1 MKRTFS
7 LETFPPKRD
16 DGIEKIYYPL
26 AGLALLKPDFISV
39 TYGANGGRTCLTDE
53 VCDFIKNGY
62 KIESVAHLTC
72 AGSSKTMI
80 RELLENLKARNIT
93 SILALR
99 GDLQEEKPLIDYKYS
114 TDLIKDIIEFGGFDV
129 LAACY
134 PEGHVESASFE
145 QDLSIMA
152 MKNNLGVSRFLSQ
165 LFFDN
170 CDFYNLT
177 EKAKNRGITA
187 PISAGI
193 MPITNSKQIV
203 RMVQM
208 SGAKIPPMVAKM
220 ISSYENDIDSLRKAG
235 LEYSIKQI
243 RDLLSKGVDG
253 IHLYTMNNVN
263 TATTIYD
270 GIKDLLE

>member
-1 MKRTFS
+1 MKQTFS
-7 LETFPPKRD
+7 LETFPPKKD
-16 DGIEKIYYPL
+16 DGIEKIYLPL

-39 TYGANGGRTCLTDE
+39 TYGANGGRTALTDQ

-72 AGSSKTMI
+72 AGSSKAMI
-80 RELLENLKARNIT
+80 KELLENLKQRNIT

-99 GDLQEEKPLIDYKYS
+99 GDLQEEKPLTDYKYA
-114 TDLIKDIIEFGGFDV
+114 TDLIEDIVSFGGFNI
-129 LAACY
+129 LSACY
-134 PEGHVESASFE
+134 PEGHVESSSFE
-145 QDLSIMA
+145 QDLSVMA
-152 MKNNLGVSRFLSQ
+152 TKNNLGVSRFLSQ

-170 CDFYNLT
+170 SDFLSLN
-177 EKAKNRGITA
+177 EKAKARGVTA

-193 MPITNSKQIV
+193 MPITNAKQIV

-220 ISSYENDIDSLRKAG
+220 ISSYENDVDSLRKAG
-235 LEYSIKQI
+235 LEYAIKQI
-243 RDLLSKGVDG
+243 RDLLIKGVDG
-253 IHLYTMNNVN
+253 IHLYTMNNVT

-270 GIKDLLE
+270 GIKDLLA